1 MAIDFPSSP
10 IVGQTYLFAGVTYT
24 YTASG
29 VWAGGNTA
37 TGIVYTGSAAMPT
50 SANPGDF
57 WYDLSTGLLSVYV
70 NDGNTSQWVQVSPVP
85 AQPLA
90 TVITTDALANNGLQV
105 NGGMEISQ
113 ELGATA
119 LATGG
124 GWLVDQWSG
133 SLTASGAVASWQ
145 QVTDAPPGYNNS
157 VKLTITTGKASL
169 AAGDY
174 CVFYQNIEGYRTSR
188 LQWGKVTAQP
198 VSIGF
203 WTKIHRPGMY
213 SGAVRNEATNRS
225 YPFTFTQNVADTW
238 EYKTVTIPGDT
249 TGTWTGNTNTAG
261 LTLLFATAMGTTFS
275 APAGAWAASNFMGA
289 TGTTNGIAAATDTF
303 QLTGVVVL
311 PGIELPSAAKAPF
324 IMRSL
329 DREISLCQRYF
340 YNGVPSLQGVN
351 GAGGTLMSRASCI
364 HPVKMRMAPGL
375 VLTAPLPVYD
385 GTNVSTVTSLGANF
399 STADVLETECTLSA
413 AVGAGR
419 APKVYQGSGGNLN
432 VSARL

>member
-1 MAIDFPSSP
+1 MLLAILALMRGCEAWPLTSQLSDCWPDIP
-10 IVGQTYLFAGVTYT
+10 VCWCDVYLYGEWGVGWWKHGNRHRLH
-24 YTASG
+24 SG
-29 VWAGGNTA
+29 QPQCPRRQIPATSGN
-37 TGIVYTGSAAMPT
+37 
-50 SANPGDF
+50 
-57 WYDLSTGLLSVYV
+57 DLSTGLLSVYV

-238 EYKTVTIPGDT
+238 EYKTVTIPVT
-249 TGTWTGNTNTAG
+249 RLG
-261 LTLLFATAMGTTFS
+261 LGQEIPTLLVSPFYSQQRWARLSVLPLVRGRRATS
-275 APAGAWAASNFMGA
+275 MGA
-289 TGTTNGIAAATDTF
+289 TGTTNGIAAATDTS
-303 QLTGVVVL
+303 
-311 PGIELPSAAKAPF
+311 PAH
-324 IMRSL
+324 RS
-329 DREISLCQRYF
+329 
-340 YNGVPSLQGVN
+340 
-351 GAGGTLMSRASCI
+351 
-364 HPVKMRMAPGL
+364 
-375 VLTAPLPVYD
+375 
-385 GTNVSTVTSLGANF
+385 
-399 STADVLETECTLSA
+399 
-413 AVGAGR
+413 GR
-419 APKVYQGSGGNLN
+419 APQALN
-432 VSARL
+432 CLRPPRLRSSCAHLIERYRFVSDISITACLRYRASMVRVVRL